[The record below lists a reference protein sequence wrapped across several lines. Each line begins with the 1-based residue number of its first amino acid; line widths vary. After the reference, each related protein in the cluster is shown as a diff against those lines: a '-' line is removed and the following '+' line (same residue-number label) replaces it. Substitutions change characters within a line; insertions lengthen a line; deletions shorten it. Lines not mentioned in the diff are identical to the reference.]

1 MARERDGVQRE
12 TFSTRL
18 NPELLKKLKY
28 LAVEEGKKLNEL
40 IEEAVALLLADYKRR
55 KGRLFD

>member
-1 MARERDGVQRE
+1 MAREKDSIQRE

-18 NPELLKKLKY
+18 NPELLKKLRY

-40 IEEAVALLLADYKRR
+40 IEEAVVMLLDEYKRR

>member
-1 MARERDGVQRE
+1 MARQRDLVQRD

-28 LAVEEGKKLNEL
+28 LSIEEGKKLNEL
-40 IEEAVALLLADYKRR
+40 IEEAVTMLLDDYKRR

>member
-28 LAVEEGKKLNEL
+28 LAVGEGKKLNEL
-40 IEEAVALLLADYKRR
+40 IEEAVVLLLDDYKRR

>member
-1 MARERDGVQRE
+1 MAREKDAAQRE

-28 LAVEEGKKLNEL
+28 LAVEEGKRLNEL
-40 IEEAVALLLADYKRR
+40 IEEAVVLLLNDYKRR